1 MTDRQGFVSLVG
13 AGPGDARLITLA
25 GLTAIGRADVVVYD
39 LLVNPQLLE
48 SARTDA
54 KRIFVGKQ
62 GGGRYTPQEEI
73 NAILIAEASKGQR
86 VVRLKG
92 GDPLVFARGAEE
104 LEALSAA
111 GIDFEII
118 PGVTAALAAAAT
130 AAIPLTHRHES
141 STLILVTGHEDTE
154 KEAGVDWKQLARV
167 HGTLAIYMARAKIG
181 GIASELIEAGK
192 DPSTPIA
199 FVQWAGSNQQVTH
212 VSTLAQATAGA
223 PAHVGTPM
231 LAIVGRVVGHRHELA
246 WFESR
251 PLFGQTILLLRP
263 EEQNHSLAMKLED
276 AGATV
281 LSEPTMRIEPPDNWG
296 PFDEAIA
303 NLEQFDVI
311 VFSSRHGVR
320 SFLDRLWK
328 LGLDTR
334 VLANHELAVV
344 GPGPAEELARYLL
357 HADVIPDE
365 FRAERLAEKLIESA
379 AGKRF
384 LLVRADRGRRV
395 LEESLNAVA
404 EEVVS
409 VVAYRQVDIERP
421 SAHTRDQLRTGKV
434 DWVFLTSGNIARGF
448 FAWLDA
454 ETRAMIG
461 RRTKLVTISPI
472 TSQAVYEAG
481 FELAIEATTHSPEGM
496 MDALLVHLAD

>member
-1 MTDRQGFVSLVG
+1 MTEGQGFVSLVG

-25 GLTAIGRADVVVYD
+25 GLSAISRADVVVYD

-48 SARTDA
+48 NARPDA
-54 KRIFVGKQ
+54 KRVFVGKQ
-62 GGGRYTPQEEI
+62 GGGKYTPQEEI
-73 NAILIAEASKGQR
+73 NAILIAEARKGRR

-154 KEAGVDWKQLARV
+154 KEASVDWKQLASV

-181 GIASELIEAGK
+181 GIASELIGAGK

-212 VSTLAQATAGA
+212 VSTLSEATAGV

-231 LAIVGRVVGHRHELA
+231 LAIIGKVVGHRHELA

-263 EEQNHSLAMKLED
+263 EEQNHSLSAKLED
-276 AGATV
+276 AGAMV
-281 LSEPTMRIEPPDNWG
+281 LSEPTMRIEPPVDWR
-296 PFDEAIA
+296 PVDEAIA
-303 NLEQFDVI
+303 DIDRFDVI
-311 VFSSRHGVR
+311 VFSSRHGVT

-334 VLANHELAVV
+334 VLAKHQLAVV
-344 GPGPAEELARYLL
+344 GPGPAEELATYLL
-357 HADVIPDE
+357 HADVMPDE
-365 FRAERLAEKLIESA
+365 FRAERLADRLVESA
-379 AGKRF
+379 AEKRF
-384 LLVRADRGRRV
+384 LIVRADRGRRV
-395 LEESLNAVA
+395 LEETLSAVA

-409 VVAYRQVDIERP
+409 VVGYRQVDIERP
-421 SAHTRDQLRTGKV
+421 SARTLDQLRSGKI

-448 FAWLDA
+448 FTWLDSQS
-454 ETRAMIG
+454 RPNIG
-461 RRTKLVTISPI
+461 QRMKLVAISPI
-472 TSQAVYEAG
+472 TSQVVREAG
-481 FELAIEATTHSPEGM
+481 YEVSVEATTHSPEGM
-496 MDALLVHLAD
+496 MDALLKHLAD